1 MIRSV
6 ALAAVLSVTSSAAM
20 ADTIVDRA
28 VATDRLSTL
37 VTAAKAAGLVDALAG
52 EGPLTV
58 FAPDNDAFAR
68 LDQDA
73 VAYLLTD
80 NGKEQLTRILLHHV
94 VPGRL
99 DAATLSGMDEV
110 TTLAGTTLSLEVAK
124 DRLLVDDAV
133 VETANV
139 NASNGVVHVIDRVL
153 LPPVETTP
161 LEEVLFNAVERGVP
175 LFNNGSPAACAAVYV
190 TALEAVVAVPGFGLD
205 EATRASITAMLERMQ
220 QEPDMAERAW
230 AYRAV
235 IDQLLSG
242 DMKQATAAPEV
253 VAEEVVF
260 DFNQPSEVRTFNIV
274 LDGVMGGLSTG
285 RVTAG
290 TGSMVFD
297 GETSLRNNGGFSSIR
312 AAVPDGSFADADS
325 IRMRC
330 KGDGRTWIIGTR
342 ATRNMGG
349 DSYWTRFD
357 TIDGE
362 WITVVV
368 PIDQMERTSFGQALR
383 GRIRPSQVRGLEF
396 YIYDKKAGPFRLE
409 VDSIEAVSMGDQA

>member
-1 MIRSV
+1 
-6 ALAAVLSVTSSAAM
+6 
-20 ADTIVDRA
+20 
-28 VATDRLSTL
+28 
-37 VTAAKAAGLVDALAG
+37 
-52 EGPLTV
+52 
-58 FAPDNDAFAR
+58 
-68 LDQDA
+68 
-73 VAYLLTD
+73 
-80 NGKEQLTRILLHHV
+80 
-94 VPGRL
+94 
-99 DAATLSGMDEV
+99 
-110 TTLAGTTLSLEVAK
+110 
-124 DRLLVDDAV
+124 
-133 VETANV
+133 
-139 NASNGVVHVIDRVL
+139 
-153 LPPVETTP
+153 VETTP